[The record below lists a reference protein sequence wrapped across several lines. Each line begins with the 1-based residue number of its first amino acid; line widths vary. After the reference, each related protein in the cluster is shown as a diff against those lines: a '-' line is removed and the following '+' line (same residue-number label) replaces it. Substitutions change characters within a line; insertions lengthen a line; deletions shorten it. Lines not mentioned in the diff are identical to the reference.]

1 MKMNNKGFMMAEVV
15 VVSAVVLVTL
25 TSLYASYNKIYSLY
39 STRLNYNDV
48 QTLYKL
54 VYYRD
59 CLIKKNKMSSAK
71 NNSSS
76 GPVNITVGAIY
87 LNSSDIICERC
98 TENIFFINNDKA
110 NINKNVLDN
119 FTSIN
124 QTYKDYVTYLADA
137 ANLSESDYV
146 MIMEKCDSNKDNCK
160 YAYLEIK
167 DEG

>member
-15 VVSAVVLVTL
+15 VVSAIVLVTL

-54 VYYRD
+54 VYYRN
-59 CLIKKNKMSSAK
+59 CIIKNGKMNLAES
-71 NNSSS
+71 NSSS
-76 GPVNITVGAIY
+76 GPVDITNGTTY
-87 LNSSDIICERC
+87 LNINDKICNDCSEK
-98 TENIFFINNDKA
+98 IYFINNNKA
-110 NINKNVLDN
+110 NINRNVLDS
-119 FTSIN
+119 FPVN

-137 ANLSESDYV
+137 VNLSESDYV
-146 MIMEKCDSNKDNCK
+146 MIMEKCDTNKDNCK

-167 DEG
+167 DEA

>member
-1 MKMNNKGFMMAEVV
+1 MKLNNKGFMMAEVV
-15 VVSAVVLVTL
+15 VVSAIVLVTL

-59 CLIKKNKMSSAK
+59 CIIKNGKMSTAK

-76 GPVNITVGAIY
+76 GSVDITDGTTY
-87 LNSSDIICERC
+87 LNDNDMKCNDCSEKIY
-98 TENIFFINNDKA
+98 FINNDKA
-110 NINKNVLDN
+110 NINRNVIDS
-119 FTSIN
+119 FPVN

-137 ANLSESDYV
+137 VNLSESDYV
-146 MIMEKCDSNKDNCK
+146 MIMEKCDTNKDNCK

-167 DEG
+167 DEA

>member
-15 VVSAVVLVTL
+15 VVSAIVLVTL

-59 CLIKKNKMSSAK
+59 CLIKRNKMSTAK
-71 NNSSS
+71 NNSNTS
-76 GPVNITVGAIY
+76 PVNITVGAIY
-87 LNSSDIICERC
+87 LNSSDITCNRC
-98 TENIFFINNDKA
+98 SENIFFIHNDKA
-110 NINKNVLDN
+110 NINKNILDN
-119 FTSIN
+119 FTVN
-124 QTYKDYVTYLADA
+124 KTYKDYVTYLADA

-146 MIMEKCDSNKDNCK
+146 MIMEKCDTEQSNCK